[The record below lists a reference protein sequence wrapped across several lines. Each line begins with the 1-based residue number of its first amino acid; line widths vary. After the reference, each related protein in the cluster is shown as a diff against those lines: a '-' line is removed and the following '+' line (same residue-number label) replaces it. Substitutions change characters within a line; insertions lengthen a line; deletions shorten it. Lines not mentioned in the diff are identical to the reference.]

1 MRSGGA
7 DSHHHDAAT
16 PAEGRSHWYGAA
28 VVAGAAVLVL
38 ARLGAR
44 ALWASEGRWA
54 EIVREMLLS
63 SNYFWPTING
73 KLYYDKPLLSYWFIV
88 AATPLTSGI
97 SETAARLPSALFGL
111 AGVALVIV
119 MARRLYDRTTA
130 AWAGFVLTTSFSYVF
145 FARHASADI
154 ETTTGV

>member
-1 MRSGGA
+1 MRNGGA
-7 DSHHHDAAT
+7 HSQHNDTAT
-16 PAEGRSHWYGAA
+16 PEGEQSHWYGAA
-28 VVAGAAVLVL
+28 VVAAAAVLFL

-88 AATPLTSGI
+88 AATPLTGGI

-111 AGVALVIV
+111 A
-119 MARRLYDRTTA
+119 
-130 AWAGFVLTTSFSYVF
+130 
-145 FARHASADI
+145 
-154 ETTTGV
+154 